1 MGTINYKTSDYITLA
16 INTANYFDN
25 YYDDLLELDYTE
37 AAGLL
42 DQYDFYYYHVTIEPG
57 YYEGFSLN
65 IEANFPVFFDDHAE
79 KLEAQKE
86 ITEIKN
92 LLYDLVKIGL
102 VACFP
107 GWCTGYKT
115 HDETKAEIKKAIKEM
130 REEVKTTPT
139 YYQLK
144 RAGEIA

>member
-16 INTANYFDN
+16 INVSNYRDN
-25 YYDDLLELDYTE
+25 YYDDLIEADFENAAAILDKYS
-37 AAGLL
+37 
-42 DQYDFYYYHVTIEPG
+42 FYYFHVVIESG

-65 IEANFPVFFDDHAE
+65 IENNFPWFFDDHFE
-79 KLEAQKE
+79 RLEAQKE
-86 ITEIKN
+86 ITEIKK
-92 LLYDLVKIGL
+92 LLMELAGVGM

-107 GWCTGYKT
+107 GWCTSYADYK
-115 HDETKAEIKKAIKEM
+115 ETKTAIKKAVQEM